1 MLRGRRLLLPQ
12 SPLSG
17 WRTTA
22 STTATTT
29 VTTSTT
35 NAAAR
40 RTSYSTSQGTPNGL
54 EYEPTASGEQ
64 SKIQIKEDG
73 SAKAHGEHLRRD
85 GPYAN
90 SATNIQQ
97 SRGPASEEHGIVDKY
112 QKQLVPQQQPRERPD
127 SRKELYRRV
136 SGPSEDGNYWT
147 ESWVREIGG
156 RLRIS
161 ISKHDSVNFKL
172 SIARRMG
179 LNVKDSRLA
188 SPARVIAALE
198 HRDRLLR
205 SDQISISKARREELE
220 MKAAKPLTLVAR
232 PEYAHLRPR
241 WDQSKAESS
250 EPIIPAP
257 KKDLKASQ
265 STTSDPVG
273 AESRDNLGH
282 DEVVSA
288 QSDDSKPES
297 VKEDSDRTDI
307 SSQRSK
313 AIAGQLESTPSSLE
327 GERAPAG
334 IRFTIQ
340 PTWLPFSKHKPQA
353 ESSSEDQRQ
362 PGAVADGRS
371 VTSPLPEQ
379 QPLTPYQVNQ
389 ASMMKTSQPKESLET
404 IYGMLFPPETK
415 SFLAFSKSRGR
426 SGRRYRS
433 AARDWSK
440 DEKTSGGIYKKLF
453 PDDAAEDSEPQQQT
467 ESQPGETAE
476 DPSSPNEEVLDF
488 PEESIFVSLRN
499 EVRNW
504 IPEEQRR
511 DVTAPEP
518 GEQGSSSTVII
529 LSGLSNSL
537 LSTDFYRILPET
549 KYIEGWA
556 GGLVKVVQA
565 RYALSHEPLGR
576 YFLMFHSKPAAEAY
590 KDELLRLH
598 DLSKRLLHNSM
609 GKGPLA
615 HMHIAPQPFLTD
627 DEKAAVRSFTLCPPT
642 APLQI
647 SVRLWNSNLVRELA
661 KNTTIADVV
670 QALRP
675 DVVSP
680 SKVLVTVNTIP
691 GSKAGAG
698 GGLTIEELW
707 LTLRDDGRER
717 GAPWVLSN
725 LREGIMPVKLTS
737 RSVHGKFDFR
747 SEAVQTPLEGPIFDE
762 QDMLAEPEAYAGGG
776 AGSGSGSGSFAFRR
790 VAYDARQDRNATKN
804 DMFGQT
810 LVLAPESAPRPR
822 AKVDPE
828 ERFNRFVITFT
839 QPAISRRFVRSW
851 HKRAIWDAQ
860 EMRSVL
866 IDAVALM

>member
-1 MLRGRRLLLPQ
+1 M
-12 SPLSG
+12 
-17 WRTTA
+17 
-22 STTATTT
+22 
-29 VTTSTT
+29 
-35 NAAAR
+35 
-40 RTSYSTSQGTPNGL
+40 
-54 EYEPTASGEQ
+54 
-64 SKIQIKEDG
+64 QIKEEG
-73 SAKAHGEHLRRD
+73 LVKAHDEQLQRD
-85 GPYAN
+85 GPHAN
-90 SATNIQQ
+90 SATSIEQ
-97 SRGPASEEHGIVDKY
+97 SRGPASRKHGTDDKH
-112 QKQLVPQQQPRERPD
+112 QKQLAPHQQPRD
-127 SRKELYRRV
+127 QQTGTKDLHHQV
-136 SGPSEDGNYWT
+136 ATTSEDANYWT
-147 ESWVREIGG
+147 ESWVKEIGE
-156 RLRIS
+156 RLGVS
-161 ISKHDSVNFKL
+161 ISKRDSVHFKL

-179 LNVKDSRLA
+179 LKVKDYRLS

-205 SDQISISKARREELE
+205 SNPFSAGKARQEELDR
-220 MKAAKPLTLVAR
+220 KGVKPLSLAAR
-232 PEYAHLRPR
+232 PEYAHLRPQ
-241 WDQSKAESS
+241 WDQSKAQGS
-250 EPIIPAP
+250 EPLIQAP
-257 KKDLKASQ
+257 KKDLKAEQ
-265 STTSDPVG
+265 LTISDSVG
-273 AESRDNLGH
+273 AKLRDSLSD

-288 QSDDSKPES
+288 QPDDSKPKL
-297 VKEDSDRTDI
+297 VKEEQDRREI
-307 SSQRSK
+307 PPQRSGS
-313 AIAGQLESTPSSLE
+313 IAEQTESTPLSLE

-334 IRFTIQ
+334 IRFTVH
-340 PTWLPFSKHKPQA
+340 PTWLPFSKRKLQP
-353 ESSSEDQRQ
+353 EIYMEDQQ
-362 PGAVADGRS
+362 QSGFVADGGS
-371 VTSPLPEQ
+371 VTSPLSEQ
-379 QPLTPYQVNQ
+379 QPVASNEVNQ
-389 ASMMKTSQPKESLET
+389 ASMTKTAQPRESFGN
-404 IYGMLFPPETK
+404 IYGMLFPPEAE
-415 SFLAFSKSRGR
+415 SGLRRSQGRGKF
-426 SGRRYRS
+426 GRRSRS
-433 AARDWSK
+433 ATREWSNAG
-440 DEKTSGGIYKKLF
+440 KTSGGIYKKLF
-453 PDDAAEDSEPQQQT
+453 PDDAAEGSEPQQQEGHRPE
-467 ESQPGETAE
+467 ESVEGL
-476 DPSSPNEEVLDF
+476 SSPDEQGLDP

-504 IPEEQRR
+504 IPEEERK
-511 DVTAPEP
+511 DMTAPEP

-565 RYALSHEPLGR
+565 RDSLSHEPTGR
-576 YFLMFHSKPAAEAY
+576 YFLMFHSKPAADAY

-615 HMHIAPQPFLTD
+615 HMPVGPQLFLTD

-647 SVRLWNSNLVRELA
+647 SVRLWNSNLVREIA
-661 KNTTIADVV
+661 KNATIADVV

-675 DVVSP
+675 DVASP

-725 LREGIMPVKLTS
+725 LKEGIMPVKLTTS
-737 RSVHGKFDFR
+737 STHGKIDFR
-747 SEAVQTPLEGPIFDE
+747 SEAVQAPLEGPIFDE
-762 QDMLAEPEAYAGGG
+762 QDMLAEPEE
-776 AGSGSGSGSFAFRR
+776 SGSFVSRK
-790 VAYDARQDRNATKN
+790 VAYDARHDRNATRN
-804 DMFGQT
+804 DMFDQT
-810 LVLAPESAPRPR
+810 LVLAPESAPRP
-822 AKVDPE
+822 AVKVDRE